1 MESSFIDINEQLT
14 HNRIWFSHFCHILT
28 HLLHKSTESHTNGYQ
43 ALDLKQVFFLF
54 FLFQQFIR
62 VKGNIKK
69 AYEKVPGLESVLPR
83 EYGGH
88 NRSIK
93 DILSELV
100 NRKNE

>member
-1 MESSFIDINEQLT
+1 M
-14 HNRIWFSHFCHILT
+14 
-28 HLLHKSTESHTNGYQ
+28 HKSTESHTNGYQ